1 MATIYQFPAKDE
13 RQWVGIFE
21 EVAKLLT
28 HLGATLAETDQ
39 LQPRLRERWEALGK
53 PFDIQLQHQLVG
65 PLTDEQH
72 EAIRLALQAQAVEI
86 ASHFK
91 IEHSVTLLEFA
102 KLEFELV
109 RLKRDELISGPIQ

>member
-13 RQWVGIFE
+13 RQWASVFE
-21 EVAKLLT
+21 EIAKLLS
-28 HLGATLAETDQ
+28 HLGATLAESDQ

-53 PFDIQLQHQLVG
+53 PFDIQVQLQLVG

-72 EAIRLALQAQAVEI
+72 EAIRNALQAQVDEI
-86 ASHFK
+86 VNHLK
-91 IEHSVTLLEFA
+91 IEHAATLIEFA

-109 RLKRDELISGPIQ
+109 RLKRD